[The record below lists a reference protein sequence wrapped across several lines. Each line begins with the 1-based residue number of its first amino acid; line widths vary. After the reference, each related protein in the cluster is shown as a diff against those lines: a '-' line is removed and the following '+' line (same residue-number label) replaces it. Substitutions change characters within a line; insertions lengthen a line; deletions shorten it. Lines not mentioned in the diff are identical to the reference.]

1 MNLNQVTISSKD
13 LEISVAFYKLLG
25 LQLIVDAL
33 PRYARFTCPDG
44 EATFSI
50 HQKINMQ
57 SSDNT
62 TVYFEDH
69 NLKDLVFK
77 LKQKGI
83 TFTSDIEDKSWLWTE
98 AHLEDPDGNKIIL
111 FNAGKNRKNPPWRI

>member
-33 PRYARFTCPDG
+33 PRYARFTCPNG
-44 EATFSI
+44 EATLSI

-57 SSDNT
+57 SRDNT
-62 TVYFEDH
+62 TVYFEDDT
-69 NLKDLVFK
+69 LKVLVFK

-98 AHLEDPDGNKIIL
+98 AHLEDSDGNKIIL
-111 FNAGKNRKNPPWRI
+111 FNAGKSRKNSPWRI